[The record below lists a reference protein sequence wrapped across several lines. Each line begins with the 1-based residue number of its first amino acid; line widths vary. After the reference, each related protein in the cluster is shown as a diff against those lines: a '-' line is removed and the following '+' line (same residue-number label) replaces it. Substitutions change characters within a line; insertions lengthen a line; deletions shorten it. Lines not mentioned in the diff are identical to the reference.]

1 MKKYVIR
8 QTGREIKL
16 GDKIGVEIINKTS
29 FGTLSKT
36 TVVPLT
42 KPLLH
47 ILIEKDVVEVVPSK
61 KTDDLSFYVG
71 LLAQKLNRD
80 YDEVASMLDD
90 MNKVCSRAVL
100 DLLLNTIAQ
109 AFYND
114 DPEAFDK
121 TKHYY
126 SIRLHDGKTGEVH
139 KVHSHIPLFKS
150 VEDVEAA
157 REILKD
163 QLIYMYGDQG

>member
-1 MKKYVIR
+1 MKKYVIK
-8 QTGREIKL
+8 QTGKEIKL
-16 GDKIGVEIINKTS
+16 GDKIGIETVNKTS
-29 FGTLSKT
+29 FGTLIKT
-36 TVVPLT
+36 TVVPVT
-42 KPLLH
+42 KTLLH
-47 ILIEKDVVEVVPSK
+47 ILIEKDMVEVISSK
-61 KTDDLSFYVG
+61 KTEDLSFYVG

-114 DPEAFDK
+114 DPEAFDEAE
-121 TKHYY
+121 HYY
-126 SIRLHDGKTGEVH
+126 SIRLHDGKAGEVH

-150 VEDVEAA
+150 IEDVEAA
-157 REILKD
+157 REILKE
-163 QLIYMYGDQG
+163 QLVYMYGES